1 MHKYV
6 QEQTATLLR
15 RLASSAHEAAA
26 LGTSDA
32 VHDLRV
38 GIRRLNQCLQLFA
51 ASFPKDKVRK
61 IRRELKKVMDLAGEV
76 RDLDI
81 TIELCK
87 KAKIRVDPLV
97 AHERRRA
104 RKQLISALKSWTRHD
119 FSQRSRERLNV

>member
-1 MHKYV
+1 MHEYV

-26 LGTSDA
+26 LGSKDA

-38 GIRRLNQCLQLFA
+38 GIRRLNQCLQLFGE
-51 ASFPKDKVRK
+51 SFPRGKVRK
-61 IRRELKKVMDLAGEV
+61 IRRELKKVMKLSGEV

-87 KAKIRVDPLV
+87 KAKMRTDPMV
-97 AHERRRA
+97 VHERRRA
-104 RKQLISALKSWTRHD
+104 RKELVSALKSWTRHD
-119 FSQRSRERLNV
+119 FSKRSRERLNV

>member
-15 RLASSAHEAAA
+15 RLASSAHQAVA
-26 LGTSDA
+26 LGTRDA

-38 GIRRLNQCLQLFA
+38 GIRRLNHCLRIFRE
-51 ASFPKDKVRK
+51 SFPRGEVKKV
-61 IRRELKKVMDLAGEV
+61 RRELEKVMRMAGEV

-81 TIELCK
+81 TIELCT
-87 KAKIRVDPLV
+87 KAKVRADPMLAHDRRV
-97 AHERRRA
+97 A
-104 RKQLISALKSWTRHD
+104 RKELARALKSWSRHD

>member
-15 RLASSAHEAAA
+15 RLASSAHQAAV
-26 LGTSDA
+26 LGTRDA

-38 GIRRLNQCLQLFA
+38 GIRRLNQCLQLFRR
-51 ASFPKDKVRK
+51 SFPRGEVRK
-61 IRRELKKVMDLAGEV
+61 IRRELKKVMDMAGEV

-87 KAKIRVDPLV
+87 KAKVRADPTL
-97 AHERRRA
+97 AHDRRRA
-104 RKQLISALKSWTRHD
+104 RKELVGALRSWSRHD